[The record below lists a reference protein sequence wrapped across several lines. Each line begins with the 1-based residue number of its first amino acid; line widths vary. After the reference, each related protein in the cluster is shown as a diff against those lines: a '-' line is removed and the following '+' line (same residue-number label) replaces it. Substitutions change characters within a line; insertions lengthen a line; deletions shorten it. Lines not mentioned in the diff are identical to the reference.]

1 MSKEK
6 TSKKDMMRE
15 AFIKVKNERYPDEE
29 PSIETIDQLWNIIIS
44 DSRRGIVTREEI
56 NKITM
61 KHKIAKDFVK
71 ALEEEIEGQKKITT
85 DDN

>member
-1 MSKEK
+1 ME
-6 TSKKDMMRE
+6 
-15 AFIKVKNERYPDEE
+15 YY
-29 PSIETIDQLWNIIIS
+29 LS

-71 ALEEEIEGQKKITT
+71 ALEEEIAGQKK
-85 DDN
+85 

>member
-6 TSKKDMMRE
+6 TSKKDTMRE

-71 ALEEEIEGQKKITT
+71 H
-85 DDN
+85 

>member
-1 MSKEK
+1 MEYYHFRFTK
-6 TSKKDMMRE
+6 RH
-15 AFIKVKNERYPDEE
+15 R
-29 PSIETIDQLWNIIIS
+29 
-44 DSRRGIVTREEI
+44 DSEEI

-71 ALEEEIEGQKKITT
+71 ALEEEIAGQKKITT

>member
-6 TSKKDMMRE
+6 TTKKDTMRE

-61 KHKIAKDFVK
+61 KHKIAKYFVK
-71 ALEEEIEGQKKITT
+71 ALEEEIAGQKKITT

>member
-6 TSKKDMMRE
+6 TSKKDTMRE

-71 ALEEEIEGQKKITT
+71 ALEEEIAGQKKITT